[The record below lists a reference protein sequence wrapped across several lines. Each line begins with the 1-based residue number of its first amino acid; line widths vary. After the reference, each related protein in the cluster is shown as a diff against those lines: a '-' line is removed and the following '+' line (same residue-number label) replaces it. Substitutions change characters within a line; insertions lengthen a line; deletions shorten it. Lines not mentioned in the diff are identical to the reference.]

1 MKPWYTTIMAYAE
14 CVPRNEPDKEL
25 YMKRTRT
32 FRHGM
37 LAGMAA
43 LAIMGGVFSSLLQ
56 RR

>member
-1 MKPWYTTIMAYAE
+1 MKPWYTTVMACAE

-56 RR
+56 R